1 MLDGGATKTL
11 GSVVAEINKAK
22 KGDAGLKS
30 LDLGD
35 RLTFGFGNSS
45 KDQCVFTVSLS
56 IEANGQ
62 PGGVR
67 VHALDRG
74 EGPIL
79 FSIDSLRSLGA
90 IIDFEPGLVVFRKLT
105 DSKVIHVERSS
116 TGHQL
121 LPLTEDLYSQATA
134 TSQPVPSLKAFL

>member
-1 MLDGGATKTL
+1 MR
-11 GSVVAEINKAK
+11 VH
-22 KGDAGLKS
+22 S
-30 LDLGD
+30 L
-35 RLTFGFGNSS
+35 F
-45 KDQCVFTVSLS
+45 
-56 IEANGQ
+56 EANGQ